1 MYPILFEWGGI
12 QITSFGLFMALSFLT
27 GAMVIAS
34 QLKRWGLN
42 PEFAWDGLPWV
53 ALGGVLGA
61 KLYYMALHWQEVVEN
76 PIGTLLSRGGLVWY
90 GGLFGGI
97 AVFYLFVRRRE
108 LNLPVMFDATAPALA
123 LAYAVGRMGCFL
135 VGDDYGMPT
144 SAWYGIAFPQGTP
157 PSTAANLRT
166 MGADIPA
173 GIADS
178 AVLTVHP
185 TQLYEVALALVM
197 FAILW
202 RMASRRL
209 FPGQLFALYMAL
221 YSVERFTVEFVRAK
235 TDRFVLGLSTAQL
248 ASIVMLGVAAYFW
261 QRAASS
267 GATPVQPAL
276 PVASPVAPRP
286 HEATTLR

>member
-27 GAMVIAS
+27 GAFLIAA

-53 ALGGVLGA
+53 AIGGVLGA
-61 KLYYMALHWQEVVEN
+61 KLYYMALHWQETAAD

-90 GGLFGGI
+90 GGLFGGV
-97 AVFYLFVRRRE
+97 AVFYVLVRRQN

-123 LAYAVGRMGCFL
+123 LAYAVGRLGCFL

-144 SAWYGIAFPQGTP
+144 TAWYGVAFPEGTP
-157 PSTAANLRT
+157 PSTAANLRG

-178 AVLTVHP
+178 AVLAVHP

-197 FAILW
+197 FGILW

-209 FPGQLFALYMAL
+209 LPGQLFVLYMAL

-235 TDRFVLGLSTAQL
+235 TDRFVFGLSTAQL
-248 ASIVMLGVAAYFW
+248 ASILVLALAAYLW
-261 QRAASS
+261 QRIASS
-267 GATPVQPAL
+267 GGSPVQAKLPSPA
-276 PVASPVAPRP
+276 PTVASAVERAK
-286 HEATTLR
+286 